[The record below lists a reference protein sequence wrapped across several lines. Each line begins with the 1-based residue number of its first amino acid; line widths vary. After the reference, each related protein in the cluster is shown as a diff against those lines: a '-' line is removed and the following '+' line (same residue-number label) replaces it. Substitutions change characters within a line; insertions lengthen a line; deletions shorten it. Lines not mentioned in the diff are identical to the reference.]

1 MLVNVFSHRRTVL
14 SLILIVILIA
24 VGVLV
29 FKWRANSNALWQII
43 SQQCLPNQRA
53 SQHPEPCIKIDEIA
67 GFVMLKDRIGLL
79 QFLLMPVAKI
89 SGIEDPILLYPRTP
103 NFFAQAWEQRSF
115 MADKLGKPIA
125 DQDISLAVNSPYG
138 RTQNQ
143 LHVHVSCIRSDA
155 RSRLS
160 ELHPTPTER
169 WSRLPGGLL
178 GHDYLVRR
186 MSANELQ
193 QREAFRLLADEV
205 DGARGNM
212 AHFGLAMTSLPD
224 GDLLLLATE
233 LDLLT
238 LNFASPEEIQ
248 DHNCSVLTSK

>member
-43 SQQCLPNQRA
+43 SRQCLPNQRA

-67 GFVMLKDRIGLL
+67 GF
-79 QFLLMPVAKI
+79 
-89 SGIEDPILLYPRTP
+89 
-103 NFFAQAWEQRSF
+103 
-115 MADKLGKPIA
+115 
-125 DQDISLAVNSPYG
+125 
-138 RTQNQ
+138 
-143 LHVHVSCIRSDA
+143 
-155 RSRLS
+155 
-160 ELHPTPTER
+160 
-169 WSRLPGGLL
+169 
-178 GHDYLVRR
+178 
-186 MSANELQ
+186 
-193 QREAFRLLADEV
+193 
-205 DGARGNM
+205 
-212 AHFGLAMTSLPD
+212 
-224 GDLLLLATE
+224 TE